1 MSIKRSAGLLLF
13 RRVPH
18 LEVLIAHT
26 GGPLWARRDLAA
38 WSIPKGEHDDEEPP
52 NVAAAREFVEELGL
66 PVPAGDWL
74 ELGEVRQKNGKLVRA
89 WAIEADLDPATMHP
103 GTFSLEWPRGSGT
116 ILQVP
121 EVDRVQWFRPEDAR
135 PRLFSGQP
143 AFLDR
148 LAELLG
154 EITDPTS

>member
-38 WSIPKGEHDDEEPP
+38 WSIPKGEYDDQEPP
-52 NVAAAREFVEELGL
+52 NIAAAREFVEELGL

-89 WAIEADLDPATMHP
+89 WAIEADLDPATIQP
-103 GTFSLEWPRGSGT
+103 GTFPLEWPRRSGT

-121 EVDRVQWFRPEDAR
+121 EVDRVQWFRPADAR

-148 LAELLG
+148 LTDLLG
-154 EITDPTS
+154 EITDPAS

>member
-26 GGPLWARRDLAA
+26 GGPLWSRRDLAA
-38 WSIPKGEHDDEEPP
+38 WSIPKGEYDDEEPP
-52 NVAAAREFVEELGL
+52 NTAAAREFVEELGL

-89 WAIEADLDPATMHP
+89 WAIEADLDPAAIQP
-103 GTFSLEWPRGSGT
+103 STFSLEWPRGSGT

-135 PRLFSGQP
+135 PRMFSGQP

-148 LAELLG
+148 LADLLG
-154 EITDPTS
+154 EITDPAS